1 MLPAKLVIGQ
11 KHKQENEANSRASWN
26 TPRSDSRPGMSY
38 ATRTVISFALTSL
51 MTVCVLVCVIMV
63 VWGSAFSDY
72 TRANVIELAQLT
84 SQKLADSYEEQGEW
98 TLEGIYSV
106 ASSSSISE
114 DIGLQVLD
122 SDGTILYDD
131 TWSLAPAAADVKKD
145 ATTDTGSADVSSA
158 NTESSNAESSDSSSA
173 SVDTGSAEVES
184 ADSSSDS
191 TEVGSTDADAS
202 SVDTSSTDS
211 TDTSSADADS
221 TSSSITSTDSGSS
234 AGEKTTLEFDRHGL
248 VSTAP
253 TDQEGAVTEAILTSD
268 GQKVGQVRLWV
279 LGSDALLTKTDSAFR
294 EKTIDAMLLAAIIA
308 VVISLFIGFLVSR
321 MLTNP
326 IRRITGTAKQIRDG
340 DLSARTNLRGDDEID
355 QLGETF
361 DEMATSLEKDLKH
374 ERRLTSDVAHELRT
388 PLMAMLAT
396 VEAMQ
401 DGVYPTDDEHLE
413 TVASETRRLA
423 RLVQQMLDLSRME
436 NHTAPLN
443 LESVDV
449 VELVRGVVNAQEPL
463 FVQRDLRLRFAD
475 ETQGKCPLLELDPD
489 MITQAVINLMSNA
502 MRYTPEGGWVVV
514 SVSLDRKHVMIS
526 VSDTGIGIAKED
538 LSRIFGR
545 FWRADASRAREAGGL
560 GVGLAVTKQIIERH
574 HGFIA
579 VESELEKGTTFT
591 IHLPREHVQ
600 QSVSTT
606 MEH

>member
-1 MLPAKLVIGQ
+1 MLPARMVIGQ

-26 TPRSDSRPGMSY
+26 TPRSDSRTGMSY
-38 ATRTVISFALTSL
+38 ATRMALSFALTSL
-51 MTVCVLVCVIMV
+51 MTVFVLVCVIMV
-63 VWGSAFSDY
+63 VWGGAFSDY

-84 SQKLADSYEEQGEW
+84 SQKLADSYEKEGEW
-98 TLEGIYSV
+98 TLESIYAV
-106 ASSSSISE
+106 ASSSSISD

-122 SDGTILYDD
+122 SDDTILYDD
-131 TWSLAPAAADVKKD
+131 TWAVAPVAADVKKESEEAKSSDSADEADSTDGSDSTDVADSADASDSAAD
-145 ATTDTGSADVSSA
+145 ATDEDASSSASSTDTGSSEE
-158 NTESSNAESSDSSSA
+158 T
-173 SVDTGSAEVES
+173 
-184 ADSSSDS
+184 
-191 TEVGSTDADAS
+191 
-202 SVDTSSTDS
+202 
-211 TDTSSADADS
+211 
-221 TSSSITSTDSGSS
+221 
-234 AGEKTTLEFDRHGL
+234 TTLQFDKHGL

-268 GQKVGQVRLWV
+268 GEKVGQVRLWV
-279 LGSDALLTKTDSAFR
+279 LGSDALLTKADTAFR
-294 EKTIDAMLLAAIIA
+294 EKTIDAMLLAAVIA
-308 VVISLFIGFLVSR
+308 VAISLMIGFFVSR

-340 DLSARTNLRGDDEID
+340 DLSARTGLRGDDEID

-361 DEMATSLEKDLKH
+361 DEMATSLEKDMKH
-374 ERRLTSDVAHELRT
+374 EKRLTSDVAHELRT

-401 DGVYPTDDEHLE
+401 DGVYPTDNEHLE

-436 NHTAPLN
+436 NHTAPMN
-443 LESVDV
+443 LEPVDV
-449 VELVRGVVNAQEPL
+449 VELVRGIVGAQEPL
-463 FVQRDLRLRFAD
+463 FDQRELRLRFAD
-475 ETQGKCPLLELDPD
+475 ETQGKAPLLELDPD

-514 SVSLDRKHVMIS
+514 SVVLDRKHVMIS

-574 HGFIA
+574 HGFIS

-591 IHLPREHVQ
+591 IHLPREHVNQ
-600 QSVSTT
+600 PASTT
-606 MEH
+606 MNP

>member
-1 MLPAKLVIGQ
+1 MLPARMVIGQ
-11 KHKQENEANSRASWN
+11 KHKQDNEANSRASWN
-26 TPRSDSRPGMSY
+26 TPRSDSRTGMSY
-38 ATRTVISFALTSL
+38 ATRMALSFALTSL
-51 MTVCVLVCVIMV
+51 MTVFVLVCVIMV
-63 VWGSAFSDY
+63 VWGGAFSDY

-84 SQKLADSYEEQGEW
+84 SQKLADSYEEEGEW
-98 TLEGIYSV
+98 TLESIYAV
-106 ASSSSISE
+106 ASSSSISD

-131 TWSLAPAAADVKKD
+131 TWAVAPVAADVKKETEGKGSSD
-145 ATTDTGSADVSSA
+145 STDESDSADAADGADAEDAGTTDDSSADGASEAESTSSDVSTATTDTGSAEEA
-158 NTESSNAESSDSSSA
+158 A
-173 SVDTGSAEVES
+173 
-184 ADSSSDS
+184 
-191 TEVGSTDADAS
+191 
-202 SVDTSSTDS
+202 
-211 TDTSSADADS
+211 
-221 TSSSITSTDSGSS
+221 
-234 AGEKTTLEFDRHGL
+234 TLQFDKHGL

-268 GQKVGQVRLWV
+268 GKTVGQVRLWV
-279 LGSDALLTKTDSAFR
+279 LGSDALLTKADTAFR

-308 VVISLFIGFLVSR
+308 VAISLMIGFLVSR

-340 DLSARTNLRGDDEID
+340 DLSARTGLRGDDEID

-361 DEMATSLEKDLKH
+361 DEMATSLEKDMKH
-374 ERRLTSDVAHELRT
+374 EKRLTSDVAHELRT

-401 DGVYPTDDEHLE
+401 DGVYPTDNEHLE

-436 NHTAPLN
+436 NHTAPMN
-443 LESVDV
+443 LEPVDT
-449 VELVRGVVNAQEPL
+449 VELVRGIVGAQEPL
-463 FVQRDLRLRFAD
+463 FDQRDLRLRFAD
-475 ETQGKCPLLELDPD
+475 ETQGKAPLLELDPD

-514 SVSLDRKHVMIS
+514 SVALDRKHVMIS

-574 HGFIA
+574 HGFIS

-591 IHLPREHVQ
+591 IHLPREHVSQ
-600 QSVSTT
+600 PASTT
-606 MEH
+606 MNP